1 MHKASVFVGGTAPI
15 IAGLSVCDRF
25 ESVNF
30 LAGLRATKTELPFE
44 MIPLPLG
51 VGLGCFGG
59 RIVFVDL
66 LLGALFGVT

>member
-15 IAGLSVCDRF
+15 VAGLSVCDRF
-25 ESVNF
+25 ESVDF
-30 LAGLRATKTELPFE
+30 LSSLRAVNIELPFE

-59 RIVFVDL
+59 SIVFVDL
-66 LLGALFGVT
+66 LLRALFGVT